1 MCSAEAA
8 GMRGKGIIAVAKHY
22 ALNDQE
28 NGRYGISTWSNEQAI
43 REVYLEGFETFAV
56 EGGTAI
62 MSSFNRIGVVWAG
75 AHHGLMTGVL
85 RDEWGMKGMAVT
97 DMASSAKYM
106 DYRAGLLAGQD
117 IWLGYESGMIS
128 MDAYAD
134 DAAIVNACHEA
145 SKRVAYT
152 VSRSHAMNVG
162 RAQII
167 IIMPWWKVLI
177 IALLSVFAAIAV
189 ILAALYV
196 VGRIV
201 SRGPRSERTEQ

>member
-1 MCSAEAA
+1 
-8 GMRGKGIIAVAKHY
+8 
-22 ALNDQE
+22 
-28 NGRYGISTWSNEQAI
+28 
-43 REVYLEGFETFAV
+43 
-56 EGGTAI
+56 